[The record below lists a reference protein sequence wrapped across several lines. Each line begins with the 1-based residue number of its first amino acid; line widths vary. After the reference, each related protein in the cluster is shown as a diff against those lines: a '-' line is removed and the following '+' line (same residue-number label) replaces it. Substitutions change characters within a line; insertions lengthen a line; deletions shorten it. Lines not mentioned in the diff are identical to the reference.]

1 MDEQLTLIEQALQ
14 RARGAQLGEMPL
26 DISVS
31 RQYGDSTVTMRTQ
44 LPAGKAALPAAPGP
58 QQPAVSSLSQM
69 SAAHISDI
77 PAISQP
83 PMGIDRSMTRLS
95 FYEGGRRPEGPDPDI
110 IAPGEA
116 SGMVNQLLT
125 EIERLKRKAL
135 SRGINLQSPH
145 EDVPAE
151 DVAMLKQVFSLADS
165 TGSGKIDKQDFGNLH
180 FVLGQP
186 LDDEELTMAFKSMDR
201 DKTGDI
207 SFDEFI
213 AWYALA
219 NSQSGMLSKKGEAYT
234 RRFKKIMA
242 KLEDQFELK
251 SLTTMTTG
259 QPNSLEYRVQFHY
272 NDRGQLKQISP
283 WHDIPL
289 YSVDGYLH
297 LITEIPKFSRAKFE
311 IATGE
316 ALNPIKQDTKNG
328 KLREYKYG
336 DMLFNYG
343 AFPQTWEDPKHTTP
357 DTGFVGDNDPIDAV
371 EIGLKRLRTG
381 SVTKVK
387 VLGVLA
393 MIDDGETDWKVI
405 CINVDDV
412 MASKLNDIGDV
423 EREMPGMVDVLREWL
438 RNYKTVDG
446 KPENTFGLDERAL
459 DREYALNVINET
471 HGFWK
476 SLTSDGTKEV

>member
-1 MDEQLTLIEQALQ
+1 MNEQLNLIEQALK
-14 RARGAQLGEMPL
+14 RAQGASLGAMPL

-44 LPAGKAALPAAPGP
+44 MPAGTAGVA
-58 QQPAVSSLSQM
+58 
-69 SAAHISDI
+69 
-77 PAISQP
+77 QP
-83 PMGIDRSMTRLS
+83 PMLGALGQATQAPSIPQPAAAPEGIGRTATRLS
-95 FYEGGRRPEGPDPDI
+95 FYEGGQRPELAAEGGMGT
-110 IAPGEA
+110 GEDN
-116 SGMVNQLLT
+116 SVIVNQLLT

-135 SRGINLQSPH
+135 SRGVNLTSPH

-151 DVAMLKQVFSLADS
+151 DVAMLRQVFQLADS
-165 TGSGKIDKQDFGNLH
+165 QGAGRIDKQDFGNLH
-180 FVLGQP
+180 FVLGEP
-186 LDDEELTMAFKSMDR
+186 LANEELSMAFKAMDT
-201 DKTGDI
+201 DKSGSI
-207 SFDEFI
+207 SFDEFL

-219 NSQSGMLSKKGEAYT
+219 HSNSGMLSKKGEAYT

-242 KLEDQFELK
+242 KLEEQFELK
-251 SLTTMTTG
+251 NLTVTTSG
-259 QPNSLEYRVQFHY
+259 QPHSLEYRVQFHY

-289 YSVDGYLH
+289 YSVDGYVH

-316 ALNPIKQDTKNG
+316 PLNPIKQDTKNG

-371 EIGLKRLRTG
+371 EIGVRRLFTG

-412 MASKLNDIGDV
+412 LAPDIDNLGDV
-423 EREMPGMVDVLREWL
+423 ERVMPGTVDVLREWL
-438 RNYKTVDG
+438 RKYKTVDG
-446 KPENTFGLDERAL
+446 KPENQFGLEERAL
-459 DREYALNVINET
+459 DREYALTVINET
-471 HGFWK
+471 HSFWK
-476 SLTSDGTKEV
+476 ALTRDGTTTV